1 MRKTWVPAIS
11 FLELL
16 DVGLDRIEDIEGLF
30 R

>member
-11 FLELL
+11 VLELL